1 MMTGQIQNR
10 TVNVAKKASSSSS
23 RKQATSLETSESIE
37 AQVQAFLAK
46 GGEIEQ
52 VPKGMS
58 GQTNTSGP
66 KHITLG
72 KKPRA

>member
-1 MMTGQIQNR
+1 M
-10 TVNVAKKASSSSS
+10 AKKASSVSKRGKETVSTES
-23 RKQATSLETSESIE
+23 REAIE
-37 AQVQAFLAK
+37 AQVQAFLAN
-46 GGEIEQ
+46 GGKIEQ
-52 VPKGMS
+52 IPKGVS

>member
-1 MMTGQIQNR
+1 M
-10 TVNVAKKASSSSS
+10 AKKASTASKK
-23 RKQATSLETSESIE
+23 KQPTAVETRQSIE
-37 AQVQAFLAK
+37 EQVQAFLAN
-46 GGEIEQ
+46 GGEIQQ
-52 VPKGMS
+52 VPKGVS

>member
-1 MMTGQIQNR
+1 M
-10 TVNVAKKASSSSS
+10 AKKPSSSSN
-23 RKQATSLETSESIE
+23 RKQAAPLETSESIE
-37 AQVQAFLAK
+37 EQVKAFLAG

-52 VPKGMS
+52 VPKGVS

>member
-1 MMTGQIQNR
+1 M
-10 TVNVAKKASSSSS
+10 AKKASSVNKRGKETVSTES
-23 RKQATSLETSESIE
+23 REAIE
-37 AQVQAFLAK
+37 AQVQAFLA
-46 GGEIEQ
+46 GGGKIEQ
-52 VPKGMS
+52 IPKGVS

>member
-1 MMTGQIQNR
+1 M
-10 TVNVAKKASSSSS
+10 AKKASSANKRSKEAVSTES
-23 RKQATSLETSESIE
+23 REAIE

-52 VPKGMS
+52 VPKGVS

-72 KKPRA
+72 KKPRS

>member
-1 MMTGQIQNR
+1 M
-10 TVNVAKKASSSSS
+10 AKKASSAKRGKETVSTES
-23 RKQATSLETSESIE
+23 REAIE
-37 AQVQAFLAK
+37 AQIQAFLAN

-52 VPKGMS
+52 VPKGVS